1 MGYAYGTKWNDVLIE
16 KGITD
21 VMNKARIKTFPTHK
35 QMYEV
40 TGSMAL
46 TNAVSK
52 HGGTRYW
59 AEKLGLEI
67 KPSESKFG
75 EEFELKTMEY
85 IKHMGYLCKKTPVR
99 YPYDILVENNIKVDV
114 KCSNLYQGKN
124 GEYYTFNLEKSMPTC
139 DLFVCFCLTD
149 ELPKIYVIP
158 SIVLSGNTQL
168 SIGKNTSKYDKYLD
182 QWVYFRRY
190 DEFYQKVMEGA
201 KQ

>member
-1 MGYAYGTKWNDVLIE
+1 MGYTHGKKWNDELIE
-16 KGITD
+16 KSIFKVVND
-21 VMNKARIKTFPTHK
+21 AKLNAFPTHK
-35 QMYEV
+35 QMDEV
-40 TGSMAL
+40 TGSKAL
-46 TNAVSK
+46 SNAVSK
-52 HGGTRYW
+52 HGGTNYW

-67 KPSESKFG
+67 KPCESKFG

-114 KCSNLYQGKN
+114 KCSNLVQGRQ
-124 GEYYTFNLEKSMPTC
+124 GEYYTFNLEKTMPTC
-139 DLFVCFCLTD
+139 DIFVCFCITD
-149 ELPKIYVIP
+149 ELPRIYVIP
-158 SIVLSGNTQL
+158 SIVLSGKSQL
-168 SIGKNTSKYDKYLD
+168 SVGKNTSKYDKYLD